1 MTPGFYEPIS
11 NQFAIANQA
20 DNASNS
26 THRRFILL
34 DRDGTINE
42 ERNYLSDPSKVQ
54 LIAGAAAALRILQD
68 AGLGLVVVTNQAG
81 VGRGLFDLPSLER
94 VNRRICQ
101 LLASE
106 GVYFDGIYFCP
117 HAPQD
122 KCSCRKPQTGLVR
135 QAAKKFGFD
144 PTKAIVVGDRDSDIG
159 LGQNVGATTFLVSTG
174 YGAQTIS
181 EGVTKPDY
189 LAEDLFEA
197 AQMIKFLTSDSQN
210 SDTPDNN
217 V

>member
-1 MTPGFYEPIS
+1 M
-11 NQFAIANQA
+11 
-20 DNASNS
+20 
-26 THRRFILL
+26 
-34 DRDGTINE
+34 
-42 ERNYLSDPSKVQ
+42 
-54 LIAGAAAALRILQD
+54 
-68 AGLGLVVVTNQAG
+68 
-81 VGRGLFDLPSLER
+81 
-94 VNRRICQ
+94 
-101 LLASE
+101 
-106 GVYFDGIYFCP
+106 
-117 HAPQD
+117 
-122 KCSCRKPQTGLVR
+122 VR

-210 SDTPDNN
+210 SDISLFSLSVRKSWQRPPSHSS
-217 V
+217 